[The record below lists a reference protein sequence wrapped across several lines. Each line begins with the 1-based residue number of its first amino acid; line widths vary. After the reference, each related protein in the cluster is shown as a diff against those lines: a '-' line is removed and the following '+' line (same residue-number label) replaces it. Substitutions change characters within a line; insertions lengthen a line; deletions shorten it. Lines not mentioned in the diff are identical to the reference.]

1 MSLVMIVWCIFV
13 TGKKSSADDSDETS
27 TEAMSGVVCSDK
39 ASTAFSDICAAVK
52 DEPIDMY
59 GVPIDDTDQSSSSEQ
74 GCYYNPVFYYA
85 FCTML
90 TKTVLCCSPYPGM

>member
-13 TGKKSSADDSDETS
+13 TGKKSSADDCDETS
-27 TEAMSGVVCSDK
+27 TEVMSGVVCSDK
-39 ASTAFSDICAAVK
+39 ASIESSDICAAVK

-59 GVPIDDTDQSSSSEQ
+59 GVPINDIDQSSSSEQ

-90 TKTVLCCSPYPGM
+90 TKTVLCCSPYPWM